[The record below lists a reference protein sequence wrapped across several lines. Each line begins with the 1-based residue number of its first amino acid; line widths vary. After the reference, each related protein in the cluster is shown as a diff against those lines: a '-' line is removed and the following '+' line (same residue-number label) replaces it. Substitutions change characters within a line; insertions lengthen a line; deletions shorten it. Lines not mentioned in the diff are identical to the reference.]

1 MRSRWRSV
9 VTVMAVTLLVALAG
23 CGGGGGVD
31 EDAVGPA
38 PATGQEAD
46 TATARTIVL
55 QQADMPAGWRGVPHS
70 ENALERER
78 ARQLSLCL
86 GRPEPAEARS
96 AIVYGPDLSMGQTQV
111 SSISTV
117 LKTVDDARA
126 DLEAVRGPEYGP
138 CLITTFTE
146 DLRRQAP
153 DASVEDVAAEPLP
166 VESFGDGSVG
176 IRLTANLVY
185 PDRTDRLFADLIYI
199 SKNRATVS
207 ATFFSFGEPFP
218 ASLEQS
224 LVSRMGN
231 RIATA

>member
-9 VTVMAVTLLVALAG
+9 VTVMAATLLVALAG

-38 PATGQEAD
+38 PATGPAGD

-55 QQADMPAGWRGVPHS
+55 QQADMPAGWRGVPHTES
-70 ENALERER
+70 EIERER
-78 ARQLSLCL
+78 GRQLSLCL
-86 GRPEPAEARS
+86 GRPDPEGSRS
-96 AIVYGPDLSMGQTQV
+96 AIVYGPDLSMGQLQV

-117 LKTVDDARA
+117 LKTVEDAKA
-126 DLEAVRGPEYGP
+126 DLESVRGPKYGP
-138 CLITTFTE
+138 CLITSFSE

-153 DASVEDVAAEPLP
+153 DARVEDVAAEPLP
-166 VESFGDGSVG
+166 VESYGDGAVG
-176 IRLTANLVY
+176 VRLTASLVY
-185 PDRTDRLFADLIYI
+185 PDRTDRLFADLVYLT
-199 SKNRATVS
+199 KNRATVS

-218 ASLEQS
+218 ATLEQS

-231 RIATA
+231 RIETA